1 MDDIVKRPAYDPNN
15 LDPDDEEAR
24 KHDTK
29 VEGIDWDE
37 IIASTQDD
45 WLAGRHAF
53 DDSDCPDDESAI
65 KALEKFIDD
74 VFDEVMREKDSPV
87 REIHTTRARR
97 P

>member
-15 LDPDDEEAR
+15 LHPDDEEAR

-29 VEGIDWDE
+29 IEGIDWDE

-53 DDSDCPDDESAI
+53 NSADYPDEETAM
-65 KALEKFIDD
+65 KALDALLDSIVE
-74 VFDEVMREKDSPV
+74 EVLREQGS
-87 REIHTTRARR
+87 TTPRADTSGTR
-97 P
+97 